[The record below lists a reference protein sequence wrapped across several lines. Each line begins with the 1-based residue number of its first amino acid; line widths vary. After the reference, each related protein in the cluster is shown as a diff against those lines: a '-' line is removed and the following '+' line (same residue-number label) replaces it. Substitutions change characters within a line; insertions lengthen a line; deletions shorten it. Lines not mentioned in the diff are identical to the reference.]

1 MIDPYPY
8 EWPLI
13 IPKNVGMYAMRFV
26 PRDNPSDVFTLIV
39 KWDGENWLDEK
50 FGARLDRTRAREEE
64 ALGPRRRARPRALAR
79 LDLRRYITTYKLMS
93 ASDLAEHEKAKEIK

>member
-1 MIDPYPY
+1 MIDPYTY

-50 FGARLDRTRAREEE
+50 FGAH
-64 ALGPRRRARPRALAR
+64 

>member
-39 KWDGENWLDEK
+39 KWDGEK
-50 FGARLDRTRAREEE
+50 S
-64 ALGPRRRARPRALAR
+64 
-79 LDLRRYITTYKLMS
+79 S
-93 ASDLAEHEKAKEIK
+93 APASISDATSPPTS

>member
-39 KWDGENWLDEK
+39 KWDGENWL
-50 FGARLDRTRAREEE
+50 TRS
-64 ALGPRRRARPRALAR
+64 
-79 LDLRRYITTYKLMS
+79 S
-93 ASDLAEHEKAKEIK
+93 APASISDATSPPTS

>member
-26 PRDNPSDVFTLIV
+26 PRDNPSDVFTLI
-39 KWDGENWLDEK
+39 EK
-50 FGARLDRTRAREEE
+50 FG
-64 ALGPRRRARPRALAR
+64 AR

>member
-26 PRDNPSDVFTLIV
+26 PRDNPSDVFTLMV
-39 KWDGENWLDEK
+39 KTSEGLS
-50 FGARLDRTRAREEE
+50 RT
-64 ALGPRRRARPRALAR
+64 GV
-79 LDLRRYITTYKLMS
+79 TKSS
-93 ASDLAEHEKAKEIK
+93 APASISDATSPPTS

>member
-39 KWDGENWLDEK
+39 KWDGENWRDEK
-50 FGARLDRTRAREEE
+50 FG
-64 ALGPRRRARPRALAR
+64 AR

>member
-39 KWDGENWLDEK
+39 KWDGENWRDEK
-50 FGARLDRTRAREEE
+50 FGA
-64 ALGPRRRARPRALAR
+64 
-79 LDLRRYITTYKLMS
+79 
-93 ASDLAEHEKAKEIK
+93 ASISDATSPPTS